1 MNSLPKRFERMP
13 GLEKGFIRIVL
24 IFLVTMIGI
33 IIFMDL
39 PNSRK
44 PNDKVQPSPNGQ
56 RCTRTLAQ
64 NTLRRLIGKWWATP
78 LPILQ
83 KI

>member
-1 MNSLPKRFERMP
+1 MVYSYCPDFSRM
-13 GLEKGFIRIVL
+13 
-24 IFLVTMIGI
+24 TMIGI

-44 PNDKVQPSPNGQ
+44 PNDKVQASPNGQ

-64 NTLRRLIGKWWATP
+64 NTPRRLIGKWWATKTRCP
-78 LPILQ
+78 S
-83 KI
+83 